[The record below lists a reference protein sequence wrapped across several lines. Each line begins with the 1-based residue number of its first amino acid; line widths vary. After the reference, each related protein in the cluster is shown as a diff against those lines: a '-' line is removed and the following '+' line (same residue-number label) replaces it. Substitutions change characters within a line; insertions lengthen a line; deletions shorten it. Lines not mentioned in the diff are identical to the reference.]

1 MSIFGDT
8 SSPFDEC
15 IEKVTAA
22 NLITENWA
30 MILDVCDKINSDP
43 RSSKNALLS
52 IRKRLNHRDPHV
64 VLLALSVL
72 DSCWSNCGP
81 PFRKEVSSANF
92 INELQSKAVHS
103 TRLISEKTRMMIQK
117 WVENECKTDSS
128 LSLVTTLYKNLLA
141 DGYSFTP
148 SEPKKSDNSREAQA
162 EEEEALVKAIALSLQ
177 DAEAPKTNKLYQL
190 LESAQS
196 LSLNGTDHKTTER
209 TVRALYDFEAAEDNE
224 LSFVSGDLITVI
236 DDSNPN
242 WWCGRIGVQQGL
254 FPSSFVTSDLSEVK
268 KETVATTVKA
278 ASPVPIIDESI
289 LLRCI
294 QMLEDCDPTGETP
307 DPPELASIEQASRAQ
322 GPLINARL
330 AAIDTQINA
339 LSEVDM
345 AIRDVLAL
353 YDQAVQQAH
362 YQATMYQNASATNPS
377 AINMSVQPSGIPQ
390 NTAVNFP
397 PSSSQVQH
405 VFQTSCTEPQVQTA
419 CATNV
424 QASQDAPTNYVHYAP
439 IQQTTYQQ
447 QTQVQPQWNAVQHHA
462 QNY

>member
-1 MSIFGDT
+1 MLPINFSLMGIFGDS

-15 IEKVTAA
+15 IEKVTAEH
-22 NLITENWA
+22 LITENWA
-30 MILDVCDKINSDP
+30 MILDVCDKVNADP
-43 RSSKNALLS
+43 RGPKNVLLS

-81 PFRKEVSSANF
+81 AFRKEVSSASF

-103 TRLISEKTRMMIQK
+103 TRLISEKTRMMILK
-117 WVENECKTDSS
+117 WVENECKSDPS
-128 LSLVTTLYKNLLA
+128 LSLVSTLYKNLLA
-141 DGYSFTP
+141 DGYSFT
-148 SEPKKSDNSREAQA
+148 SNEPKKSDINLSLIFVVRILQ

-177 DAEAPKTNKLYQL
+177 EAEAPKTSRLYQSLDSTNSL
-190 LESAQS
+190 LMNGITNKSATQ
-196 LSLNGTDHKTTER
+196 R

-224 LSFVSGDLITVI
+224 LSFVTGDLITVT

-268 KETVATTVKA
+268 EPVVTTTA
-278 ASPVPIIDESI
+278 LPPPVPVIDESV

-307 DPPELASIEQASRAQ
+307 DPPELAAIEQASRSQ

-362 YQATMYQNASATNPS
+362 YQA
-377 AINMSVQPSGIPQ
+377 SGIRR
-390 NTAVNFP
+390 
-397 PSSSQVQH
+397 
-405 VFQTSCTEPQVQTA
+405 
-419 CATNV
+419 
-424 QASQDAPTNYVHYAP
+424 
-439 IQQTTYQQ
+439 TTLIR
-447 QTQVQPQWNAVQHHA
+447 
-462 QNY
+462 

>member
-1 MSIFGDT
+1 MTSLLQMGIFGDS

-15 IEKVTAA
+15 IEKVTAEH
-22 NLITENWA
+22 LITENWA
-30 MILDVCDKINSDP
+30 MILDVCDKVNADP
-43 RSSKNALLS
+43 RGPKNALLS

-72 DSCWSNCGP
+72 DSCWGNCGP
-81 PFRKEVSSANF
+81 AFRKEVSSASF

-103 TRLISEKTRMMIQK
+103 TRLISEKTRMMILK
-117 WVENECKTDSS
+117 WVENECKSDPS
-128 LSLVTTLYKNLLA
+128 LSLVSTLYKNLLA
-141 DGYSFTP
+141 DGYSFT
-148 SEPKKSDNSREAQA
+148 SNETKKSDNKDIQA

-177 DAEAPKTNKLYQL
+177 EAEAPKTSRLYQL
-190 LESAQS
+190 LDSNNS
-196 LSLNGTDHKTTER
+196 LPING
-209 TVRALYDFEAAEDNE
+209 
-224 LSFVSGDLITVI
+224 ITNN
-236 DDSNPN
+236 NPN

-268 KETVATTVKA
+268 KEPVVTTATPP
-278 ASPVPIIDESI
+278 SPVPVIDESV

-307 DPPELASIEQASRAQ
+307 DPPELAAIEQASRSQ

-362 YQATMYQNASATNPS
+362 YQVGGQLVNPLC
-377 AINMSVQPSGIPQ
+377 SVCCCKVI
-390 NTAVNFP
+390 F
-397 PSSSQVQH
+397 
-405 VFQTSCTEPQVQTA
+405 
-419 CATNV
+419 
-424 QASQDAPTNYVHYAP
+424 D
-439 IQQTTYQQ
+439 
-447 QTQVQPQWNAVQHHA
+447 
-462 QNY
+462 